1 MFTWVQKYNYV
12 GADLKI
18 GLIVQ
23 QAYELLLIIIANHVH
38 SLLYPISAG
47 NILKKCKYF
56 IHVGLVYRFV
66 GNRIT

>member
-47 NILKKCKYF
+47 NILKNAN
-56 IHVGLVYRFV
+56 ILSMLALR
-66 GNRIT
+66 TDL